1 MHTNRRQFLKT
12 LAAGSLAAA
21 IPFSVRGE
29 SPTGNTLTILH
40 TNDVHSHLDP
50 FDHNHP
56 KFPNMGGFSRRASL
70 INQLRKQND
79 HVLLLDA
86 GDIFQGTPYFNFFG
100 GRPELEL
107 MSKMQYDAATIGN
120 HEFDNGMQHL
130 AEQLRYA
137 DFPFICSNYNFEGTA
152 MEGKTL
158 PWKVI
163 KKGPFRIGIIGLG
176 INPAGLVSPVNYEGM
191 EWLDPIHKG
200 EETASYLRNEKNC
213 NLIIALS
220 HLGISSTSERPDS
233 DQKVAAETSS
243 IDIIIGGH
251 SHTFLDEPQQIKN
264 KSGKAVI
271 INQVGW
277 AGVILGQLDITLNR
291 GKSTFLA
298 TQHLVRQR

>member
-1 MHTNRRQFLKT
+1 MEMHTNRRQFLKT
-12 LAAGSLAAA
+12 LAAGSIAAA
-21 IPFSVRGE
+21 IPFPVEGTSSSR
-29 SPTGNTLTILH
+29 NTLTILH
-40 TNDVHSHLDP
+40 TNDVHSHLEP
-50 FDHNHP
+50 FDRNHP
-56 KFPNMGGFSRRASL
+56 TFPKMGGFARRAS
-70 INQLRKQND
+70 IIKKLRKQKE

-100 GRPELEL
+100 GKPELEL

-130 AEQLRYA
+130 AEQLQYA
-137 DFPFICSNYNFEGTA
+137 DFPFICSNYNFEGTI
-152 MEGKTL
+152 MEGKPL
-158 PWKVI
+158 PWKI
-163 KKGPFRIGIIGLG
+163 IEKGPFRIGIIGLG

-191 EWLDPIHKG
+191 EWLNPVKIG
-200 EETASYLRNEKNC
+200 EETASFLKNEKNC

-220 HLGISSTSERPDS
+220 HLGIDSTSERPDS

-264 KSGKAVI
+264 KEGKTVI

-277 AGVILGQLDITLNR
+277 GGVILGQLDIVLNK
-291 GKSTFLA
+291 GKTTFLA
-298 TQHLVRQR
+298 AQHLIR